1 MGLGQDILAA
11 IGKIYILWM
20 ELGFSGVCLRLKV
33 DLPLICCVI
42 ASGVDRLPIWV
53 VGKTCMSQALCNI
66 SVKAVGIRWKWNK
79 KAWMDQTIMKE
90 WLLIFYSHIGTRSV
104 VLAMDNFP
112 AHLTGLELARP
123 PSNSYTHLLAAK
135 EFNQSVS
142 APRSRDYSKLKGILS
157 KAVAKVYHLLL

>member
-1 MGLGQDILAA
+1 M
-11 IGKIYILWM
+11 IGKACM
-20 ELGFSGVCLRLKV
+20 PRALRN
-33 DLPLICCVI
+33 IN
-42 ASGVDRLPIWV
+42 
-53 VGKTCMSQALCNI
+53 MQAM
-66 SVKAVGIRWKWNK
+66 GIIWKWNK

-104 VLAMDNFP
+104 VLAMDNFS